1 LTRPRRIQ
9 TNHIG
14 TRIKREHRPWRRALE
29 HLESVEMTK
38 VHLRESS
45 ALRGFVD
52 LVVCKCEVDSAGFAA
67 HVRGGR
73 VFEEVRHVDG
83 GECEKSVG
91 VALVRSCAGEQRE
104 EESSR
109 NCDAHFEK
117 GL

>member
-1 LTRPRRIQ
+1 M
-9 TNHIG
+9 
-14 TRIKREHRPWRRALE
+14 A
-29 HLESVEMTK
+29 K
-38 VHLRESS
+38 VQLLGSS

-52 LVVCKCEVDSAGFAA
+52 LVVCECEVDIAGFTT

-83 GECEKSVG
+83 GEFEKSVG
-91 VALVRSCAGEQRE
+91 VALVGSCAGEQREE

-109 NCDAHFEK
+109 NCDAHFEE